1 MKSSDLINAITNAL
15 GSQHFDPDQVIEVLA
30 READRIREEDV
41 HELRTEL
48 VGLCHQHPVKA
59 AQVIMALSAWIDPTE
74 STETLWARVESISAS
89 RVAVLDGRIQR
100 LLERRAKA
108 A

>member
-1 MKSSDLINAITNAL
+1 MTDWKGERAPDKPAEIASDLT
-15 GSQHFDPDQVIEVLA
+15 
-30 READRIREEDV
+30 DRIREEDV

>member
-1 MKSSDLINAITNAL
+1 MTDWKGEKDLDKLAEIA
-15 GSQHFDPDQVIEVLA
+15 FDLT
-30 READRIREEDV
+30 DRIREEDV

-48 VGLCHQHPVKA
+48 VGLCHQHPGKA

>member
-1 MKSSDLINAITNAL
+1 MTDWKGEKDLDKLAEIA
-15 GSQHFDPDQVIEVLA
+15 FDLT
-30 READRIREEDV
+30 DRIREEDV